1 MTISSRQK
9 VSYWLTY
16 SKSSILRFSISVWA
30 LKNLI
35 LSVKIKSGEQIHNCY
50 GIKGFITVS
59 RQHTILGKGGDV
71 KVSRISTELEDK
83 IKEHTKWALLK
94 HLLKVHN
101 LELAEKD
108 WKTKYFWL
116 PNWYHKDTMGKSTE
130 SCYLCVATASVGL
143 FPSIWAWA

>member
-1 MTISSRQK
+1 MTMSSRQK

-59 RQHTILGKGGDV
+59 RQHIILGKGGDV
-71 KVSRISTELEDK
+71 KVPRISTELEDK
-83 IKEHTKWALLK
+83 IKEHTKPALLK
-94 HLLKVHN
+94 HLLKCAIWS
-101 LELAEKD
+101 LQRKTEK
-108 WKTKYFWL
+108 
-116 PNWYHKDTMGKSTE
+116 PNIFGFQIGTTRTLWAGLQKAVT
-130 SCYLCVATASVGL
+130 CV
-143 FPSIWAWA
+143 